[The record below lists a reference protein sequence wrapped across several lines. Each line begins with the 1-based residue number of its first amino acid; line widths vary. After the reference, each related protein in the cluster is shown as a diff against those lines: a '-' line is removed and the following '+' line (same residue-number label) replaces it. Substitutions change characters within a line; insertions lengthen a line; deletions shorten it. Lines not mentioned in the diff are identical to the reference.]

1 MIQRSE
7 PLQKHDRLAAFLRA
21 YGLRAEY
28 GGNGKDANLLI
39 VDSEGAGAPSHLI
52 YRPRSNPLIAS
63 GIVLAAAAI
72 DFGDSLNPLVGALPN
87 ELRFSLDVEPQLRG
101 LADLIV
107 SETIDRKCG
116 GGTIHARLCEVIIVL
131 AIRRALAIGTVNAGL
146 LAGLA
151 HLELHAC
158 LVAIHDDPARRWHI
172 EDLAGIVGM
181 KRGRFIDVLPRLSAS
196 HRLPI

>member
-72 DFGDSLNPLVGALPN
+72 DFGDSLNPLVAPCRMNCASVWMLSRN
-87 ELRFSLDVEPQLRG
+87 
-101 LADLIV
+101 
-107 SETIDRKCG
+107 C
-116 GGTIHARLCEVIIVL
+116 
-131 AIRRALAIGTVNAGL
+131 
-146 LAGLA
+146 
-151 HLELHAC
+151 
-158 LVAIHDDPARRWHI
+158 
-172 EDLAGIVGM
+172 VGW
-181 KRGRFIDVLPRLSAS
+181 
-196 HRLPI
+196 PI